1 MSSKNDKKFI
11 ITKNAKTD
19 QITYMEYEKIKGLN
33 FNPKKN
39 VKYDNMINVNQM
51 IIINPSFIE
60 KIIDRKCKKHLESIL
75 KMLSIIFESDDE
87 SGDALE
93 IALDELEKFK
103 SIVRN
108 RYAEYMDKKKYD
120 LLLKK
125 IEILENETK
134 LRKQYIVNKAYVEEQ
149 GKGR

>member
-1 MSSKNDKKFI
+1 MNEKKFI

-39 VKYDNMINVNQM
+39 LKFEDMINVNQM

-60 KIIDRKCKKHLESIL
+60 KIIDRKCKKKLESIL
-75 KMLSIIFESDDE
+75 KMLSIIFENDDE
-87 SGDALE
+87 SGEALD

-108 RYAEYMDKKKYD
+108 KYAEYMDKKKYD
-120 LLLKK
+120 LLIKK
-125 IEILENETK
+125 IEILESEIK
-134 LRKQYIVNKAYVEEQ
+134 LRRQYVVNKHIVEEQ